1 LKVHTEAGHHQRA
14 GSAEG
19 NERTGEVLAP
29 ARLLVVDDEE
39 TNVRLL
45 ERLLRRSGYSNVLT
59 TTDPSEVLQL
69 ADTFEPDLVLLD
81 LVMHPIDGIGV
92 LTQLRAALPPDA
104 YVPVVVLTADVTIE
118 ARRRA
123 LEAGADDFL
132 TKPFDYNE
140 VLLRVRNLLRT
151 RTLHEDLR
159 RERVELEERVEQRT
173 AALQETMDRLRSA
186 DEARRLLLAR
196 LVRTQEEERRL
207 IAADI
212 HDDIVQV
219 MTAVSVRLAVLR
231 SVLPADDDRVAKL
244 VGLEP
249 TVAEAIAR
257 LRRLLFDLRPSTL
270 DEHGLGAALLEV
282 ASRAE
287 DEGMRIEVDDRLE
300 ETLPTETAVVL
311 FRIAKEALAN
321 ARKHAGAS
329 THVVTIEDHESGC
342 LLTVSDDGRGFDAET
357 LGPQAGH
364 LGLASMRERAEMAG
378 GWLRIESSPGH
389 GTRLGCWL
397 PT

>member
-1 LKVHTEAGHHQRA
+1 VNVHTEAGYHERA
-14 GSAEG
+14 GNAEG
-19 NERTGEVLAP
+19 NERTGEVLAS

-39 TNVRLL
+39 SNVRLL
-45 ERLLRRSGYSNVLT
+45 ERLLGRSGYSNVLT

-81 LVMHPIDGIGV
+81 LVMRPIDGIGV

-123 LEAGADDFL
+123 LDAGADDFL
-132 TKPFDYNE
+132 TKPFDHDE

-159 RERVELEERVEQRT
+159 RERAELEERVEQRT
-173 AALQETMDRLRSA
+173 AALRETMDRLQSA

-207 IAADI
+207 IAGDI

-244 VGLEP
+244 VGLET

-342 LLTVSDDGRGFDAET
+342 LLTVSDDGRGFDPET

-397 PT
+397 PR

>member
-1 LKVHTEAGHHQRA
+1 
-14 GSAEG
+14 
-19 NERTGEVLAP
+19 
-29 ARLLVVDDEE
+29 
-39 TNVRLL
+39 
-45 ERLLRRSGYSNVLT
+45 
-59 TTDPSEVLQL
+59 
-69 ADTFEPDLVLLD
+69 
-81 LVMHPIDGIGV
+81 
-92 LTQLRAALPPDA
+92 
-104 YVPVVVLTADVTIE
+104 VTIE

>member
-1 LKVHTEAGHHQRA
+1 VTVHTEAEHHEGA
-14 GSAEG
+14 GNAEG

-132 TKPFDYNE
+132 TKPFDHDE

-159 RERVELEERVEQRT
+159 RERAELEERVEQRT
-173 AALQETMDRLRSA
+173 AALRETMDRLQSA

-207 IAADI
+207 IAVDI

-219 MTAVSVRLAVLR
+219 MTAVSVRLAILR
-231 SVLPADDDRVAKL
+231 SALPADDDQAANLLK
-244 VGLEP
+244 LEP

-270 DEHGLGAALLEV
+270 DEHGLGAALREV

-287 DEGMRIEVDDRLE
+287 DEGMRIEIDDRLE
-300 ETLPTETAVVL
+300 GTLPTETAVVL

-321 ARKHAGAS
+321 ARKHAGAA
-329 THVVTIEDHESGC
+329 THVVTIVNHEDGC
-342 LLTVSDDGRGFDAET
+342 LLTVSDDGRGFDPET
-357 LGPQAGH
+357 IGPQAGH

-378 GWLRIESSPGH
+378 GRLRMESSPGH
-389 GTRLGCWL
+389 GTTICCWL